1 MKVTKMHGAR
11 NDFVIVDR
19 RGDGRA
25 GLARFA
31 KWACDRRAGIG
42 ADGVIAI
49 ESSSVA
55 DARMRT
61 INADGS
67 EAEMCG
73 NGVRCAARWLD
84 EAGEGAN
91 VTFETEAGLIAT
103 EIVSRGAEYA
113 VRVAMGHPRI
123 TPLSSFVLRQAQDD
137 SAQDDNGGWF
147 VDLGNPHVVLV
158 RSGVDDVDLESVAE
172 EFQKDSRFPDGT
184 NVHVAALEGPRT
196 IRVAHW
202 ERGVGLTM
210 ACGTGAVACAAV
222 AIASGTAASPI
233 EVLVPGGRLVV
244 EWGGTGNAYLTGPA
258 VRVFDTE
265 VDVDH
270 EPAP

>member
-1 MKVTKMHGAR
+1 MRRYGKSWAGLRSAFEMKVTKMHGAR

-19 RGDGRA
+19 RRGGHVD
-25 GLARFA
+25 LARFA
-31 KWACDRRAGIG
+31 KWACDRRAAIG

-49 ESSSVA
+49 ESSNVA
-55 DARMRT
+55 GARMRT

-84 EAGEGAN
+84 EAGEGARII
-91 VTFETEAGLIAT
+91 FETEAGLVST
-103 EIVSRGAEYA
+103 EIVSRGSEYA
-113 VRVAMGHPRI
+113 VRVAMGSPAI
-123 TPLSSFVLRQAQDD
+123 TPLPD
-137 SAQDDNGGWF
+137 GWF

-158 RSGVDDVDLESVAE
+158 RSSLDDVDLKSTAE
-172 EFQKDSRFPDGT
+172 EIQKDWRFTGGT
-184 NVHVAALEGPRT
+184 NVHVAALQDRRSM
-196 IRVAHW
+196 RVAHW

-222 AIASGTAASPI
+222 AIAGGMAASPI
-233 EVLVPGGRLVV
+233 EVFVPGGRLVV
-244 EWGGTGNAYLTGPA
+244 EWDGTGNAYLTGPA

-265 VDVDH
+265 VDFED
-270 EPAP
+270 ELAP

>member
-19 RGDGRA
+19 RNDGCA
-25 GLARFA
+25 DLVRFT

-84 EAGEGAN
+84 EAGEGAR
-91 VTFETEAGLIAT
+91 VTFETEAGLIST

-113 VRVAMGHPRI
+113 VRVAMGQPI
-123 TPLSSFVLRQAQDD
+123 ISNDILRQAQDD
-137 SAQDDNGGWF
+137 NGEWF

-158 RSGVDDVDLESVAE
+158 RSSVEGVDLETIAE
-172 EFQKDSRFPDGT
+172 ELQKDTRFPAGT
-184 NVHVAALEGPRT
+184 NVHVVALQDRRT
-196 IRVAHW
+196 IHVAHW

-222 AIASGTAASPI
+222 AIASETASSPI
-233 EVLVPGGRLVV
+233 EVFVPGGRLVV
-244 EWGGTGNAYLTGPA
+244 EWDGTGNAYLTGPA

-265 VDVDH
+265 VDFDD
-270 EPAP
+270 ELAP

>member
-1 MKVTKMHGAR
+1 MKITKMHGAR

-19 RGDGRA
+19 RRGGRVD
-25 GLARFA
+25 LARFA

-49 ESSSVA
+49 ESSNLA
-55 DARMRT
+55 GPRMRT

-84 EAGEGAN
+84 EAGQGAAI
-91 VTFETEAGLIAT
+91 TFETEAGPIST
-103 EIVSRGAEYA
+103 EIVSRGSEYA
-113 VRVAMGHPRI
+113 VRVAMGCPAI
-123 TPLSSFVLRQAQDD
+123 TPLSD
-137 SAQDDNGGWF
+137 GWF
-147 VDLGNPHVVLV
+147 VDLGNPHVVLL
-158 RSGVDDVDLESVAE
+158 RASIDDVDLKSVAE
-172 EFQKDSRFPDGT
+172 ELQKDWQFTDGT
-184 NVHVAALEGPRT
+184 NVHLAALQGPGAMH
-196 IRVAHW
+196 VAHW

-222 AIASGTAASPI
+222 AIANGTLTSPV
-233 EVLVPGGRLVV
+233 EVFVPGGRLVV
-244 EWGGTGNAYLTGPA
+244 EWDGTGNAYLTGPA

-265 VDVDH
+265 VDFDDDL
-270 EPAP
+270 AP